1 MARPTLPRTIQ
12 PSLSTLNT
20 KVDLKR
26 FSTYQEHLQCP
37 NCFSVS
43 TLTISKS
50 AISTRSTKFNCT
62 NAHCPTRI
70 ITPSQIS
77 IAIANHDKRLKYQ
90 ASLSSS
96 NSTDTNVMEP
106 SATNATPEN
115 ALPPVTTVANDSFEP
130 NLAIPAFDQTTRTTE
145 QLVAAIA
152 ELSTLKA
159 QLLEK
164 DLIIEQQQQ
173 EISALKD
180 SLTTSPIPTVS
191 PGLVA
196 SKHSPNGDWAN
207 QARVQQL
214 QSTLATAP
222 TSRALKKQQAAARQF
237 TAPSLNQGFQHL
249 YVPVRARLRIGQ
261 VRQYLKQLKVDNNR
275 ILDINYPAMN
285 TVAFLVHNDYVDELK
300 LQLSKAGLQF
310 LDNFDPLAQ
319 QHLNDPKYKD
329 RSIEERTNLA
339 KEHHLQRMQRS
350 LDFIREPVKFAVA
363 RCFASKG
370 WISADQLATILQAQQ
385 SQGPLSAF
393 VLADGMDH
401 DDPADDDDDHSNAHT
416 YDDDQMDT
424 PSNNLANDDT
434 IEPQQCY

>member
-1 MARPTLPRTIQ
+1 
-12 PSLSTLNT
+12 STLNT

-37 NCFSVS
+37 NCFSVG

-70 ITPSQIS
+70 VTPSQIS

-130 NLAIPAFDQTTRTTE
+130 NLAIPAFVLELRAEMNALKAVQDQTTRTTE

-173 EISALKD
+173 EISALKA

-196 SKHSPNGDWAN
+196 SKHSPN
-207 QARVQQL
+207 
-214 QSTLATAP
+214 
-222 TSRALKKQQAAARQF
+222 
-237 TAPSLNQGFQHL
+237 
-249 YVPVRARLRIGQ
+249 
-261 VRQYLKQLKVDNNR
+261 
-275 ILDINYPAMN
+275 
-285 TVAFLVHNDYVDELK
+285 
-300 LQLSKAGLQF
+300 
-310 LDNFDPLAQ
+310 
-319 QHLNDPKYKD
+319 
-329 RSIEERTNLA
+329 
-339 KEHHLQRMQRS
+339 
-350 LDFIREPVKFAVA
+350 
-363 RCFASKG
+363 
-370 WISADQLATILQAQQ
+370 
-385 SQGPLSAF
+385 
-393 VLADGMDH
+393 
-401 DDPADDDDDHSNAHT
+401 
-416 YDDDQMDT
+416 
-424 PSNNLANDDT
+424 
-434 IEPQQCY
+434 